1 MPNRRTF
8 LQLSGALGLGAL
20 ALPVFTAHAEPK
32 RPTTSPLVAD
42 PTTLWYPAPADEAKI
57 IEQGLPIGNGR
68 LGALVGGDPVK
79 DFLYLTDVTL
89 WTGELNDA
97 LDGDGQFPYDPTHFG
112 SFSLL
117 AKLYVSVPAH
127 AGATDYRR
135 TLDLSN
141 GIVTTTYTVGG
152 RQQRREVYA
161 SHPDDVVVVRL
172 TGPDLTGTVTLAG
185 THGEKT
191 VGDAPH
197 TAAVFTGSFANRLAY
212 SGVVTAYSP
221 DGTVAVSG
229 ADVTFAGCSDVV
241 IVFSGGTNYVPD
253 AAAGFLDPAVEPAAV
268 ALGKAAV
275 RASGDALLRTH
286 VADYR
291 SRYDRQKVS
300 LGQSTPEQRALDTWS
315 RLLARASSDTPDPE
329 LEASYLQF
337 GRYLTITGS
346 RDSLPINLQGLWLS
360 NNNPDWYSDY
370 HTDINVQMNYWLA
383 DRAGLSDS
391 FDAFADYCVAQLP
404 AWSNQ
409 TQALFQDPRNRFRNT
424 NNRVAGWTM
433 AFSTNIYGGLGWWWH
448 PAGNAWLCNSLWE
461 HYEYTMDTRYL
472 ARIYPLLK
480 GACEFWEARLVET
493 PDGLVDDHDWSP
505 EHGPQDARGITYAQE
520 LVWDLF
526 GKYRIATDT
535 LRRDQA
541 YGRTI
546 SGLRERLYLPE
557 VSPTTGMLQE
567 WMSPDDLGETT
578 HRHLSPLIGFF
589 PGDRITH
596 DESPAALLDGVR
608 QLLITRGMESF
619 GWACAWRAACWA
631 RLRDADRAYEL
642 VLTVM
647 RPSIDYANGTAPNL
661 FDMYSFGDRSI
672 FQIDANLGAPTAML
686 EMLLYS
692 RPGVIDLLPA
702 LPAAWPTGEVTGI
715 GARGGFTVDLTW
727 RDGKVTSATVRSVGG
742 TTTEVRAGS
751 WKRTV
756 RLRKGQSVTVRP

>member
-1 MPNRRTF
+1 MSSRRAF
-8 LQLSGALGLGAL
+8 LKASGALGLGAL
-20 ALPVFTAHAEPK
+20 VLPTFTAHAAPQ
-32 RPTTSPLVAD
+32 RPSGNPLNAN

-68 LGALVGGDPVK
+68 LGALVGGGVER

-112 SFSLL
+112 TFSLL
-117 AKLYVSVPAH
+117 AKLFIEVPGH
-127 AGATDYRR
+127 AGATGYRR
-135 TLDLSN
+135 ALDLSN
-141 GIVTTTYTVGG
+141 GLVTTTYSHGG
-152 RQQRREVYA
+152 KKYRREIYA
-161 SHPDDVVVVRL
+161 SHPDDVVIVRL
-172 TGPDLTGTVTLAG
+172 VGPNQTGTVTLAG
-185 THGEKT
+185 AHGEPA

-197 TAAVFTGSFANRLAY
+197 TAAVFTGSFTNRLAY

-221 DGTVAVSG
+221 DGTVKVDG
-229 ADVTFAGCSDVV
+229 AKLSFTGCSDLV
-241 IVFSGGTNYVPD
+241 IVFSGGTNYVPVAD
-253 AAAGFLDPAVEPAAV
+253 KGFLDPLVEPAAI

-275 RASGDALLRTH
+275 RDKADALLRTH

-291 SRYDRQKVS
+291 KRYDRQRVD
-300 LGQSTPEQRALDTWS
+300 LGRSTDAQRAMDTWA
-315 RLLARASSDTPDPE
+315 RLQARASSNVPDPE

-346 RDSLPINLQGLWLS
+346 RDNLPLNLQGLWLS

-383 DRAGLSDS
+383 DRAALSDS
-391 FDAFADYCVAQLP
+391 FEPFADYCLAQLP

-409 TQALFQDPRNRFRNT
+409 TQAFFQDERNRFRNT
-424 NNRVAGWTM
+424 NNRVAGWTV
-433 AFSTNIYGGLGWWWH
+433 AFSTNIYGGNGWWWH
-448 PAGNAWLCNSLWE
+448 PAGNAWLCQSLFE
-461 HYEYTMDTRYL
+461 HYEYTLDRDYL
-472 ARIYPLLK
+472 AKIYPLLK

-493 PDGLVDDHDWSP
+493 PQGLVDDHDWSP
-505 EHGPQDARGITYAQE
+505 EHGPQDARGISYAQE
-520 LVWDLF
+520 IVHDLF
-526 GKYRIATDT
+526 GKYRTATDV

-541 YGRTI
+541 YGRRITAM
-546 SGLRERLYLPE
+546 RNRLYLPE
-557 VSPTTGMLQE
+557 VSPKTGMLQE

-578 HRHLSPLIGFF
+578 HRHLSPLVGFF

-596 DESPAALLDGVR
+596 DKSPVALLDGVR
-608 QLLITRGMESF
+608 KLLITRGMESF
-619 GWACAWRAACWA
+619 GWGCAWRAACWA
-631 RLRDADRAYEL
+631 RLRDADRAYQL

-647 RPSIDYANGTAPNL
+647 RPSVNFANGSAPNF

-672 FQIDANLGAPTAML
+672 FQIDANLGAPAAML

-702 LPAAWPTGEVTGI
+702 LPSAWKTGSVTGI

-727 RDGKVTSATVRSVGG
+727 RDSKVTSVVVRSVGG
-742 TTTEVRAGS
+742 TETEVRAGRWS
-751 WKRTV
+751 KRIK
-756 RLRKGQSVTVRP
+756 LRKGQSITLKI